1 VFLLLCARIAS
12 YSVSDKGTKEELA
25 RRLVAEPKKKKKK
38 VGKNE
43 EKKDKKD
50 KKDKDKD
57 KKEKK
62 NKKDKTKVKEHLC
75 LCLHVSVCVCVH
87 HCSVCTARCG
97 CSSRRRHT
105 YCRCSFRPTYASP
118 LQVLTSCPLTP
129 AAGLRR
135 TVKIASWN
143 IANFSTG
150 SRHKKYHEI
159 ARVRSDTDSRTEAS
173 DTLMSTDLSELRHR
187 RGAGGTQQ
195 GSAGG
200 HEEALAW

>member
-1 VFLLLCARIAS
+1 MFLLLCARIAS

-75 LCLHVSVCVCVH
+75 LCLHVSVCVCVCASLLSMYSTMRLLLPPPPH
-87 HCSVCTARCG
+87 LLPLLLPPNVRVSAT
-97 CSSRRRHT
+97 SS
-105 YCRCSFRPTYASP
+105 YILSLDAGSG
-118 LQVLTSCPLTP
+118 
-129 AAGLRR
+129 AAPDGEDCQLEHRQLLHR
-135 TVKIASWN
+135 
-143 IANFSTG
+143 
-150 SRHKKYHEI
+150 
-159 ARVRSDTDSRTEAS
+159 
-173 DTLMSTDLSELRHR
+173 LSSQEV
-187 RGAGGTQQ
+187 
-195 GSAGG
+195 S
-200 HEEALAW
+200 